1 MSEMAPINKPILF
14 LVDDDESTL
23 KALER
28 LLRNDFSISIFNDPQ
43 KALESMKAMDPA
55 IILTDYMMPSMSGLE
70 FLKRS
75 QKIRPSS
82 VRILLS
88 GQLDAQEMSTALNQ
102 GLIHRFSAK
111 PWENHI
117 LHLQMLEC
125 LSLRKTLQE
134 KDQLA
139 ALALTDSITQLGN
152 QRFFQEQYRI
162 EIERAKRHQRNL
174 SLMMID
180 IDHFKSWND
189 TFGHPVGDQ
198 VLRQVAEHLLRG
210 VRNIDC
216 VFRYGGDEF
225 AVILPDTKIENAFE
239 IAERLRKSFSPKKAL
254 NLGPDISR
262 SSVIP
267 KVSLCFGLAAFP
279 QHAGD
284 GNLLLEKADQALYEA
299 KKQGRNQTKIA
310 EGA

>member
-1 MSEMAPINKPILF
+1 MAPISKPILF

-28 LLRNDFSISIFNDPQ
+28 LLRNDFSVSIFNDPQ
-43 KALESMKAMDPA
+43 KALESMKAIDPA

-70 FLKRS
+70 FLKKS

-82 VRILLS
+82 VRVLLS
-88 GQLDAQEMSTALNQ
+88 GQLDALEMSTALSQ

-139 ALALTDSITQLGN
+139 TLALTDSITQLGN

-189 TFGHPVGDQ
+189 TYGHPVGDQ
-198 VLRQVAEHLLRG
+198 VLRQVADHLLRG
-210 VRNIDC
+210 VRNIDW

-239 IAERLRKSFSPKKAL
+239 IAERLRKSFSPQKDL

-262 SSVIP
+262 SSTVAQ
-267 KVSLCFGLAAFP
+267 VSLCFGLAAFP

-284 GNLLLEKADQALYEA
+284 GKLLLEKADQALYEA